1 MNTCKLSIEIPYET
15 LGLFLSSLPQRM
27 RKMLFSAMAQ
37 KFDMEVTDLTTGKPQ
52 RRLSNNMKISIATP
66 KESITNDPN
75 PSNIPSEAMQETAS

>member
-1 MNTCKLSIEIPYET
+1 MNTCKLSIEIPYEN

-52 RRLSNNMKISIATP
+52 KRLSNNMKISIATI
-66 KESITNDPN
+66 KESTANISTP
-75 PSNIPSEAMQETAS
+75 PKIPSEETSKTAS